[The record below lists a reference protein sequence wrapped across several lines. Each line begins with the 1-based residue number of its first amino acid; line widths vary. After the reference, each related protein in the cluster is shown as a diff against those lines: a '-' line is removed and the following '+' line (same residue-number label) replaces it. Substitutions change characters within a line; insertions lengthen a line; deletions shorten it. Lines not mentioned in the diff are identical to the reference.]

1 MQKIFLSIFGFFKK
15 NKAVLYLTFFITLA
29 LFFFFAFK
37 VSFIENVYAIIPK
50 DKKTEKLTQVFE
62 NSKFADKVVVMVS
75 LEDSTAAKPGELVA
89 FTDAFA
95 QKLEQQA
102 APLIKNIRYRIDEAF
117 TYRLFE
123 TIQQHLPVFL
133 TEADYKKIDTLI
145 QPHEVAKSVSR
156 AGSILSIPS
165 ATPIKNVV
173 LNDPS
178 GISFIALKKLQQ
190 LQYEDNITLYENHF
204 LTRDK
209 KNLLLF
215 ITPAFAA
222 GNTGKSQQLFA
233 VMDAIADSLSSKS
246 KNIIGIQY
254 FGGAVVSEGNA
265 AQLRKDTLVTQGIT
279 VLFLILFLGLYFRK
293 KRAPLL
299 ILVPV
304 IYGAAFSLAAIYFI
318 KGSISVI
325 ALGTGS
331 IVLGIA
337 VNYSLHVFNHY
348 RHTGDIKDVIKDL
361 SFPLTIG
368 SITTILGF
376 FSLQYAQS
384 DMLKDLGLF
393 AGFSLIGAAFCSL
406 VFLPHFMATSKKADI
421 KETWV
426 DRTSSVRFEH
436 NKWLVMGILLLTA
449 VFYYYSR
456 QVSFEPDM
464 TRLNY
469 MSAKVKKAEQK
480 LNSISGAALRS
491 VYVVNEGSD
500 LEHALKKNEAMQKD
514 INALKAKGWIYTS
527 SGVSDLFV
535 SDSLQAKRINQWS
548 NYWTPEKKQELISN
562 ITRQAPAAGFTAD
575 GLNAFKE
582 LINRH
587 YTPVDLKELQTLR
600 NSFLDDFIT
609 EKAGQASVVT
619 LVKVPEQYK
628 PEVVAALEQQP
639 GITVLDRQYLTTRL
653 TQMVSDDF
661 NRIAWTI
668 SIIVAVVLLL
678 TYGRIELMLISF
690 IPMLISW
697 VWILGIMAIFN
708 IQFNIVNIII
718 SALIFGLGD
727 DYSLFVMDGLI
738 NEYKTGKKNL
748 ASYKSSILLSAIT
761 TVAGLGVLIFAKH
774 PALRSIA
781 FISVTGILC
790 VVIMSQILIP
800 FFFSLVIKNR
810 VKKDFHPWTL
820 WSWSRSVFSFF
831 YFGFVSVLLTIIG
844 FFLIQLNIAGR
855 KNGKYVY
862 HYLLSKFCMS
872 VLYIMGNFRKQQI
885 NPEKENFEKPA
896 VVIAN
901 HQSFLDI
908 LQMAMLNPRLILLTN
923 KWVWNSPV
931 FGWAIKMADFYPVA
945 NGIENSV
952 ALLNTQVEKGYSIA
966 VFPEGTRS
974 TRPPMKRFHKGAFYL
989 ADQLQLDI
997 VPVLFH
1003 GLGYTMTKGD
1013 FLLKNGAVTAK
1024 YLPRIKA
1031 GDERWGT
1038 TYQER
1043 TKSISKY
1050 FRQQH
1055 EKLTEELEQ
1064 PQYFKEHLFFNYIYK
1079 GPVLEWYLKVKL
1091 KLENYYQPF
1100 HELLPRQGRF
1110 LDLGCGYGFL
1120 AYMMYWSSQQK
1131 RKFTGVD
1138 YDEEKVETASHCLGK
1153 TDDLAFVHGD
1163 IASFV
1168 FEQYDGIIIS
1178 DVLHYLEPGKQT
1190 TVIHR
1195 AIDSLLPGGVLI
1207 IRDGDAD
1214 LKEKHKGT
1222 RLTEL
1227 LSTKIFSFNKTEN
1240 ELHFLSGHTIEAIA
1254 REKGVDL
1261 QRIDDTK
1268 YTSNVMWV
1276 MVRSMNISNSTVDT
1290 PNG

>member
-1 MQKIFLSIFGFFKK
+1 MQKLFLTIFSFFEK
-15 NKAVLYLTFFITLA
+15 NKAALYIS
-29 LFFFFAFK
+29 FFATLVLFAFFASR
-37 VSFIENVYAIIPK
+37 VRFVENIYAIIPK
-50 DKKTEKLTQVFE
+50 DKKIEKLTGVFE
-62 NSKFADKVVVMVS
+62 NSKFADKLVMMIS
-75 LEDSTAAKPGELVA
+75 LEDSTLVNPDKLVA
-89 FTDAFA
+89 FTDVFA
-95 QKLEQQA
+95 GSLEQQA
-102 APLIKNIRYRIDEAF
+102 APFIKNIRYRIDESF
-117 TYRLFE
+117 TYQLFE

-133 TEADYKKIDTLI
+133 NEADYEKIDTLL
-145 QPHEVAKSVSR
+145 QPGEITRSVSR

-165 ATPIKNVV
+165 TTPIKNVV

-178 GISFIALKKLQQ
+178 GISFIALKKLQR
-190 LQYEDNITLYENHF
+190 LQYEDNITLHGNHF
-204 LTRDK
+204 LTKDK
-209 KNLLLF
+209 KTLLFF
-215 ITPAFAA
+215 ITPAFEA
-222 GNTGKSQQLFA
+222 GNTGKNQQFFSL
-233 VMDAIADSLSSKS
+233 VDAIADSVKT
-246 KNIIGIQY
+246 KNNSGVNVQY

-265 AQLRKDTLVTQGIT
+265 AQLRKDTLFTQGIT
-279 VLFLILFLGLYFRK
+279 IFFLVLFLGFYFRK

-304 IYGAAFSLAAIYFI
+304 VYGAAFSLAAIYFI

-348 RHTGDIKDVIKDL
+348 RHTGEIRDVIKDL

-376 FSLQYAQS
+376 LSLQYAQS

-393 AGFSLIGAAFCSL
+393 AGFSLIGAAVCSL
-406 VFLPHFMATSKKADI
+406 VFLPHFIATTQKTVVR
-421 KETWV
+421 ETWI
-426 DRTSSVRFEH
+426 DRISTIRPEH
-436 NKWLVMGILLLTA
+436 NKWLVIGILLLTGL
-449 VFYYYSR
+449 FYHYSR
-456 QVSFEPDM
+456 QVKFEPDM

-469 MSAKVKKAEQK
+469 MSEKVKKAEEK
-480 LNSISGAALRS
+480 LNSISGAALKS
-491 VYVVNEGSD
+491 VYVVNEGGSLD
-500 LEHALKKNEAMQKD
+500 EALRKNEAIQKQ
-514 INALKAKGWIYTS
+514 IHSLEAKGWIHTH
-527 SGVSDLFV
+527 SGVSDLFM
-535 SDSLQAKRINQWS
+535 SDSLQAIRIARWNR
-548 NYWTPEKKQELISN
+548 YWTADKKQELIAN
-562 ITRQAPAAGFTAD
+562 ISREAPDAGYTTD
-575 GLNAFKE
+575 GLNAFRE
-582 LINRH
+582 LISRN
-587 YTPVDLKELQTLR
+587 YTPVDLKKLEILR
-600 NSFLDDFIT
+600 SSFLDDFIT
-609 EKAGQASVVT
+609 EKKNEASVVS
-619 LVKVPEQYK
+619 LVKVPDIHKQN
-628 PEVVAALEQQP
+628 VVAALEQQP
-639 GITVLDRQYLTTRL
+639 ATTVLDRQYLTTRL
-653 TQMVSDDF
+653 TQMVSEDF
-661 NRIAWTI
+661 DRIAWTI
-668 SIIVAVVLLL
+668 SIIVAIMLLL

-697 VWILGIMAIFN
+697 IWILGIMAIFN

-761 TVAGLGVLIFAKH
+761 TITGLGVLIFAQH

-790 VVIMSQILIP
+790 VVLMSQILIP

-810 VKKDFHPWTL
+810 IKKGFHPWTI
-820 WSWSRSVFSFF
+820 WSWGRSVFSFF
-831 YFGFVSVLLTIIG
+831 YFGFVSVLLTVAG
-844 FFLIQLNIAGR
+844 LFLIKLNIVGR
-855 KNGKYVY
+855 KMGKYIY
-862 HYLLSKFCMS
+862 HYLLSKFCKS
-872 VLYIMGNFRKQQI
+872 VLYIMGNFRKRQI
-885 NPEKENFEKPA
+885 NPDGENFNTPA

-908 LQMAMLNPRLILLTN
+908 LQMAMLNPRLTLLTN

-952 ALLNTQVEKGYSIA
+952 DLLNTQVQKGYSIA

-974 TRPPMKRFHKGAFYL
+974 TRAPMKRFHKGAFYL
-989 ADQLQLDI
+989 AQQLNLDI

-1013 FLLKNGAVTAK
+1013 FLLKNGPITAK

-1031 GDERWGT
+1031 SDASWGA

-1055 EKLTEELEQ
+1055 EILTEELEQ
-1064 PQYFKEHLFFNYIYK
+1064 PAYFKEHLFFNYIYK
-1079 GPVLEWYLKVKL
+1079 GPVLEWYLKIKL
-1091 KLENYYQPF
+1091 RLEKYYQPF
-1100 HELLPRQGRF
+1100 HELLPREGKF

-1120 AYMMYWSSQQK
+1120 VYMMYWSSQEK

-1138 YDEEKVETASHCLGK
+1138 YDAEKIDTANLCLGK
-1153 TDDLAFVHGD
+1153 TDDLRFVHAD
-1163 IASFV
+1163 IAAFSM
-1168 FEQYDGIIIS
+1168 EDSYNGIIIS
-1178 DVLHYLEPGKQT
+1178 DVLHYLEPEKQK
-1190 TVIHR
+1190 VVLHR
-1195 AIDSLLPGGVLI
+1195 AIDNLLPGGILI
-1207 IRDGDAD
+1207 IREGDAD

-1227 LSTKIFSFNKTEN
+1227 FSTKIFSFNKTAN
-1240 ELHFLSGHTIEAIA
+1240 ALHFLSGCTIEEIA
-1254 REKGVDL
+1254 RDKEMTL
-1261 QRIDDTK
+1261 QRIDDTR
-1268 YTSNVMWV
+1268 YTSNVMWIL
-1276 MVRSMNISNSTVDT
+1276 RKSSR
-1290 PNG
+1290 